1 MQPRS
6 VVLVGIRYGLRC
18 VTGLVLVDMRG
29 AVVLL
34 WIIAYRSELGARSPV
49 RAAAADRPIRC
60 AAQLVGLPC
69 WRWAVPVPAVS
80 ISVSTAIRYQC
91 NRTKL
96 ANARIS

>member
-1 MQPRS
+1 M
-6 VVLVGIRYGLRC
+6 
-18 VTGLVLVDMRG
+18 VDMRG

-34 WIIAYRSELGARSPV
+34 WIIAYRSELGARSPSA
-49 RAAAADRPIRC
+49 RRRRRSPDSLRST
-60 AAQLVGLPC
+60 VGLPC